1 MDIRIGQGIDC
12 HKFEY
17 GRKLILGGVEFDS
30 PFGLKGHSDADALLH
45 AITDAIL
52 GAIGENDIGFHFP
65 DTNPEFKNANS
76 EIFLKKAIALA
87 REKGFEIS
95 NIDATILCEIPKIN
109 PRREEIKENLASI
122 LEIEKNR
129 INVKAT
135 TMEKMGFIGRK
146 EGICALA
153 IVLLI
158 SNYSS

>member
-12 HKFEY
+12 HKFEF

-30 PFGLKGHSDADALLH
+30 PFGLKGHSDADVLFH

-87 REKGFEIS
+87 REKEFEIS
-95 NIDATILCEIPKIN
+95 NIDATIICETPKIN
-109 PRREEIKENLASI
+109 PKREKIKENLASI
-122 LEIEKNR
+122 LQIEKSR

-153 IVLLI
+153 IVLLVK
-158 SNYSS
+158 N